1 MAEKNFS
8 YESVFRFLRTNLAGF
23 ACEEVDE
30 LENYVLG
37 TGNQGD
43 IKAGRTVGSAD

>member
-8 YESVFRFLRTNLAGF
+8 YESVFRFLRTNLQDSPARKSMNWKTM
-23 ACEEVDE
+23 CSDWES
-30 LENYVLG
+30 
-37 TGNQGD
+37 GD